1 MNLRDKLRAVGGTS
15 GTRPDRPVREA
26 GDCRHFT
33 VFRPPEE
40 FPGAWELT
48 RETVAMMSIF
58 ASRTYQLRDI
68 VLTGNLTTLPQAKES
83 FQKLSDMFQVR
94 FTIPKYAQ
102 YATVIGAALSYFADF
117 EQLH

>member
-48 RETVAMMSIF
+48 RETVSMMSE
-58 ASRTYQLRDI
+58 
-68 VLTGNLTTLPQAKES
+68 KE
-83 FQKLSDMFQVR
+83 M
-94 FTIPKYAQ
+94 P
-102 YATVIGAALSYFADF
+102 ADF
-117 EQLH
+117 DPRRILYLDTETTGLGGSGTVAFLVGLG